1 MLRTMLKPKW
11 LAFLALVLVVVVAF
25 LLLGRWQ
32 LTAAFESSGAAA
44 DAEEYLE
51 PVPLGDLLEPDAWLT
66 EEAAAR
72 PVTVSGFLV
81 PGDFGVVEGRLQDGV
96 SGFWVVGHFAV
107 TSDGNEPSA
116 DATNAADLP
125 GIPVALGW
133 TSDEASAQQ
142 AIDSLESA
150 DTNLGSAGAPLS
162 VLAKLEVGQDPLP
175 ARDGDP
181 LRILSM
187 SPGQLI
193 NTWQTGASDYYA
205 AWLLHTEGLPVP
217 DSLESIAAVPID
229 ESTRVDLLN
238 IFYAIEW
245 LVFCA
250 MAIYIWWRMVRDDY
264 LSDLAERSDARLA
277 ERVRREL
284 LLELANERDASG
296 HNR

>member
-32 LTAAFESSGAAA
+32 LTAAFESSGTAA
-44 DAEEYLE
+44 DAEAYVE
-51 PVPLGDLLEPDAWLT
+51 PVPLGELIAPDTWVT
-66 EEAAAR
+66 DEAAAR
-72 PVTVSGFLV
+72 PVVVEGFLV

-107 TSDGNEPSA
+107 TDDGTTDFGGV
-116 DATNAADLP
+116 DASELP
-125 GIPVALGW
+125 GMPVALGW
-133 TSDEASAQQ
+133 VADESQAAQ
-142 AIDSLESA
+142 AITTLDAS
-150 DTNLGSAGAPLS
+150 DTELGSVQAPLS
-162 VLAKLEVGQDPLP
+162 VLAKLEVGQDPVP

-181 LRILSM
+181 QRILSM

-193 NTWQTGASDYYA
+193 NTWATGASDFYP
-205 AWLLHTEGLPVP
+205 AWLLATAGLPAP
-217 DSLESIAAVPID
+217 APLDAIAVVPID
-229 ESTRVDLLN
+229 DSLQIDLLN

-245 LVFCA
+245 LVFCV

-264 LSDLAERSDARLA
+264 VTDKAEQSDAAVA

-284 LLELANERDASG
+284 LLELANKRDRER
-296 HNR
+296 

>member
-32 LTAAFESSGAAA
+32 LTAAFESAGTAA
-44 DAEEYLE
+44 DAEAYVE
-51 PVPLGDLLEPDAWLT
+51 PVPLGELIAPDTWVT
-66 EEAAAR
+66 DEAAAR
-72 PVTVSGFLV
+72 PIVVEGFLV
-81 PGDFGVVEGRLQDGV
+81 AGDFGVVEGRLQDGV

-107 TSDGNEPSA
+107 TDDGTTSFGGV
-116 DATNAADLP
+116 DASELP
-125 GIPVALGW
+125 GMPVALGW
-133 TSDEASAQQ
+133 VADEVQAVQ
-142 AIDSLESA
+142 AIASLAAAES
-150 DTNLGSAGAPLS
+150 DLGSAQTPLV
-162 VLAKLEVGQDPLP
+162 VLAKLEVGQDPVP

-181 LRILSM
+181 QRILSM

-193 NTWQTGASDYYA
+193 NTWATEASDYYP
-205 AWLLHTEGLPVP
+205 AWLLATAGLPVP
-217 DSLESIAAVPID
+217 APLEAIDVVPID
-229 ESTRVDLLN
+229 DSLQIDLLN

-264 LSDLAERSDARLA
+264 LTTKAEHTDAAVA

-284 LLELANERDASG
+284 LLELANER
-296 HNR
+296 NCEQR